1 MEEEFSWFVYVAVAI
16 LGVSIGYI
24 LAEIWY
30 RIHH

>member
-16 LGVSIGYI
+16 LSVSIGYI

-30 RIHH
+30 RIHD